1 MLMADTL
8 AIFFVILGL
17 LLAFPGLWLLCRGL
31 WPNLVAGAGDRC
43 RNGLMKSILIGAPL
57 TSAVVVF
64 ALVVAKFPGGLGAI
78 VSAAILC
85 AFAMLSSAGVA
96 GFATCIGERLPS
108 SGDVARPWKATL
120 RGGIVLELSYLLP
133 VLGWF
138 VILPLSLIIGCGAAT
153 LSLITLLRVPSSA
166 GSTSVNGP
174 QVSGFGA

>member
-31 WPNLVAGAGDRC
+31 WPNLVSGAADRC
-43 RNGLMKSILIGAPL
+43 RHGLLKPLLVGAPL
-57 TSAVVVF
+57 TTIVIVF
-64 ALVVAKFPGGLGAI
+64 AIVVAKFPGGLGAI
-78 VSAAILC
+78 VSAAIIC
-85 AFAMLSSAGVA
+85 AFAFVSNAGVA

-108 SGDVARPWKATL
+108 PVDAAKPWKATL

-138 VILPLSLIIGCGAAT
+138 VILPLSIIIGCGAAT
-153 LSLITLLRVPSSA
+153 LSLMSLSKLPASA
-166 GSTSVNGP
+166 GASSDA
-174 QVSGFGA
+174 QVQV

>member
-31 WPNLVAGAGDRC
+31 WPNVVAGAADRC
-43 RNGLMKSILIGAPL
+43 RNGLIKSILIGAPL
-57 TSAVVVF
+57 SAVVIGF
-64 ALVVAKFPGGLGAI
+64 AVVVARFSGGLGAI

-85 AFAMLSSAGVA
+85 AFAMVSSAGVA
-96 GFATCIGERLPS
+96 GFAACIGERLPS
-108 SGDVARPWKATL
+108 PGDASRPWKATL
-120 RGGIVLELSYLLP
+120 RGGIALELSYLLP

-138 VILPLSLIIGCGAAT
+138 VILPLSLVIGCGAAT
-153 LSLITLLRVPSSA
+153 LSLINLSRLPSSA

-174 QVSGFGA
+174 QVSGLGA